1 MNMKKEVSESVHLLK
16 KANENHLYGKL
27 VVQLQKDFERINVPI
42 KIPDGINAE
51 ELETTLNEKIYFLLM
66 ERFPDYLNL
75 LYAIDIPESVF
86 EKIEVTDAVDVSKQ
100 ITFFILERE
109 LQKVELREKYNS

>member
-1 MNMKKEVSESVHLLK
+1 
-16 KANENHLYGKL
+16 
-27 VVQLQKDFERINVPI
+27 
-42 KIPDGINAE
+42 
-51 ELETTLNEKIYFLLM
+51 M

-86 EKIEVTDAVDVSKQ
+86 KKVEVTDAVDVSKQ